1 MSDNKFATDLQ
12 NHKPEMN
19 ITNCMAAAKDQSGK
33 SVGAQVREIWKL
45 SRKPFKL
52 SAQDYFYFGL
62 YDDNRF
68 SGDEKQRFIADRDH
82 HSIIIKCCDPTW
94 WALADDKYFS
104 YTLLEANGAATPKT
118 QAIFSSGT
126 RSFGKTLTLRSTQE
140 LQDYLSSKAHFP
152 LFVKP
157 NAGVGSFGTFAVEAY
172 DASNQTLQL
181 AKDETIALDDFVSQI
196 DGEEPYLFQTSLQP
210 HADIAQICSGKVS
223 TVRVIVIL
231 QDGQPEIIQTVW
243 KIPGPD
249 AIADNFWR
257 KGNMLGAVDTETGKV
272 TRVIRGYGPEL
283 EENPAHPATNQDLRG
298 LTLPCWEEVK
308 DLCLTYAPLFQKLRY
323 QSWDVA
329 ITPEGP
335 VVVEVNTGSAFN
347 LSQLATGKGFMTDRF
362 QAFLESCGYF
372 VKEKK

>member
-1 MSDNKFATDLQ
+1 MSGKKFSDDLQ
-12 NHKPEMN
+12 NHKPALN
-19 ITNCMAAAKDQSGK
+19 ITNCMAAAKEHHGK
-33 SVGAQVREIWKL
+33 SVGAQVREIWNL
-45 SRKPFKL
+45 SRKQFKL
-52 SAQDYFYFGL
+52 TPQDYFYFAL
-62 YDDNRF
+62 YDDARY
-68 SGDEKQRFIADRDH
+68 SAEEKQRFIADRDH
-82 HSIIIKCCDPTW
+82 HSIIIKCCEPTW

-104 YTLLEANGAATPKT
+104 YTLLEANGAPTPQT
-118 QAIFSSGT
+118 QAIFASGT
-126 RSFGKTLTLRSTQE
+126 RSFGKTPALRSK
-140 LQDYLSSKAHFP
+140 QDLKIFLSNQANYP

-157 NAGVGSFGTFAVEAY
+157 NSGVGSFGTFAVEGY
-172 DASNQTLQL
+172 DPQSDTLNL
-181 AKDETIALDDFVSQI
+181 SKGETVSLTDFVSQI
-196 DGEEPYLFQTSLQP
+196 DGQEPYLFQSTLTP
-210 HADIAQICSGKVS
+210 HPQISEICSGKVS

-257 KGNMLGAVDTETGKV
+257 KGNMLGAVDRETGKV

-283 EENPAHPATNQDLRG
+283 EENPEHPVTHQEIRG
-298 LTLPCWEEVK
+298 LTLPCWEAVK
-308 DLCLTYAPLFQKLRY
+308 DLCLTYAPLFEKLRY

-362 QAFLESCGYF
+362 QEFLKSCGYF
-372 VKEKK
+372 DKKK